1 MMQQIKSLIYTF
13 GDNKFYSPKVQTTFD
28 CLDSF
33 FLMRTKKDWNFH
45 PAFDIRIIL
54 RFYHLHPHPCLMHL
68 DVLEVLALLILYLL
82 EQQ

>member
-13 GDNKFYSPKVQTTFD
+13 EDNKFYSPKVQTTFD

-33 FLMRTKKDWNFH
+33 LMKTKKGWNFH

-54 RFYHLHPHPCLMHL
+54 RFYHLHPHPYLMHL
-68 DVLEVLALLILYLL
+68 DVLEVLASLILYLL